1 MTLPTLTPDE
11 RATLAAPVLTLSQ
24 YAARLRRH
32 AADHPAEQDAALAL
46 AVTAETLGERIA
58 LGCARLGVGRPT

>member
-24 YAARLRRH
+24 YAARLRQH
-32 AADHPAEQDAALAL
+32 AADHPDDHERAIGL
-46 AVTAETLGERIA
+46 AVTAETLGQRIA
-58 LGCARLGVGRPT
+58 LGCARLGVGMPT